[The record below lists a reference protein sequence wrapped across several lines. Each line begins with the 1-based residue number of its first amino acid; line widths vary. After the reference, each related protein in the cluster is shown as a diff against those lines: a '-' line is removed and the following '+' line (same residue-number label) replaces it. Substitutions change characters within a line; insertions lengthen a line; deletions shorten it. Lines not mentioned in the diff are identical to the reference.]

1 MSMSLKLEYAS
12 SRLAKRICSGVGTL
26 RNSLRRGV
34 GGTGGG
40 AVGSVLA
47 GNRVRTA
54 ARRGSPGG
62 TTAPHVEHTRPPWL
76 TPSHT
81 RQRQTL
87 IRVDG
92 R

>member
-1 MSMSLKLEYAS
+1 MSMSLKSENDL
-12 SRLAKRICSGVGTL
+12 SRLTKVISSGVGTV
-26 RNSLRRGV
+26 RSSLRRGV
-34 GGTGGG
+34 GGTGGE

-54 ARRGSPGG
+54 ARTGSPGG

>member
-1 MSMSLKLEYAS
+1 MSMSSKLENIR
-12 SRLAKRICSGVGTL
+12 SRLTKLSSSGVGML
-26 RNSLRRGV
+26 RSSLRRAV

-54 ARRGSPGG
+54 ARRGSPGS

-76 TPSHT
+76 TPSQT

-87 IRVDG
+87 MRVDG

>member
-1 MSMSLKLEYAS
+1 MSSKLENTRP
-12 SRLAKRICSGVGTL
+12 RLTKSICSGVGRL
-26 RNSLRRGV
+26 RSWLRRGV

-40 AVGSVLA
+40 ATGSVLL

-54 ARRGSPGG
+54 ARSGSPGG
-62 TTAPHVEHTRPPWL
+62 TTAPHVAQTRPPWL

-87 IRVDG
+87 MRADG